1 MVFAKRIAKVP
12 ESPLRRLGLKFHGFS
27 LLVACIAALG
37 AALVLARVLASGPLM
52 SGDSIFYVV
61 AANSLLD
68 GQGYLDLLGRPVTDY
83 PPLFPALLAAAGFVS
98 LTPLQAA
105 GWINA
110 MALGLSIFI
119 GGQWLGQRIAS
130 RFLAVWACL
139 ALALPPFM
147 AGAAHYAWAEPAFIL
162 FTTLALWQMDRF
174 LSAAKRSSLI
184 WAATFAALSCMTR
197 YIGVALI
204 PLALGLLFFQ
214 RGVPVREKL
223 KRMGAFAAIAA
234 TPIGIWLGRNHL
246 ASGTL
251 MGRRPPADKTL
262 AANAQDVL
270 QGLTDWG
277 RGGFAAIWESGD
289 IAIGAT
295 AALAAAAP
303 ILLGCAFVRWRRAEA
318 QSGSGFVVLNG
329 GFALIYLALLTAAAT
344 SVGLTQ
350 IDHRYLSP
358 AYMPALFA
366 AVLAVDRIL
375 QRWPAWAVAAS
386 AAMLCLWM
394 APFAHDSLSRAW
406 AVAANPPAVWS
417 ARYWE
422 ESPALA
428 SLRRQSPDGRIFSNA
443 QPVLRLFYFQELAA
457 SQRSN
462 EWLPSSKQDLRLR
475 MRKGDFVVWIHHMQY
490 PRAKKRDY
498 GLPDLRGLPELERV
512 GEFADG
518 VLFRFKEENR
528 DGGDEARSAAA
539 RLAALGRPV
548 ARSNF
553 DLFLK
558 DGELIYMKAPCAR
571 AEVRHWFFLH
581 VFPLEMEDPAFP
593 EERKQHGFD
602 NLDFHFDREGALID
616 GACLVTRRLPSYG
629 MARIVTGQYIMGG
642 DMDGDQIWSASFR
655 LPSSNSSRKRLIS
668 RPPP

>member
-1 MVFAKRIAKVP
+1 MRRKAP
-12 ESPLRRLGLKFHGFS
+12 ESPLCRLGLKFHGFT
-27 LLVACIAALG
+27 LLTACIAALG
-37 AALVLARVLASGPLM
+37 AALVLARILAQGPQM

-68 GQGYLDLLGRPVTDY
+68 GQGYLDLLGRQVADY
-83 PPLFPALLAAAGFVS
+83 PPLFSALLAAAGFVS

-110 MALGLSIFI
+110 TALGLSIFI

-139 ALALPPFM
+139 AIALPPFM
-147 AGAAHYAWAEPAFIL
+147 ASAAHYAWAEPTFIL
-162 FTTLALWQMDRF
+162 FTTLALLQMDRF

-184 WAATFAALSCMTR
+184 WAATFAALACMTR
-197 YIGVALI
+197 YIGIALI

-251 MGRRPPADKTL
+251 MGHRPPADKAL

-270 QGLTDWG
+270 EGLTDWG
-277 RGGFAAIWESGD
+277 WGGFAAIWEPGG

-303 ILLGCAFVRWRRAEA
+303 IFLGCAFIRWRRAEA

-344 SVGLTQ
+344 SVGLTP

-358 AYMPALFA
+358 AYMPLLFTAL
-366 AVLAVDRIL
+366 LAIDRIL

-394 APFAHDSLSRAW
+394 ASFAHDSLRGAW
-406 AVAANPPAVWS
+406 AVAANPPAAWS

-422 ESPALA
+422 ESPVLA
-428 SLRRQSPDGRIFSNA
+428 SLRRQSPDGRIFNNA
-443 QPVLRLFYFQELAA
+443 QPVLRLFYFRELAE

-462 EWLPSSKQDLRLR
+462 LWLPSSKQDLGLQ
-475 MRKGDFVVWIHHMQY
+475 MRKGDFVVWIHDTHY
-490 PRAKKRDY
+490 ARLRDY
-498 GLPDLRGLPELERV
+498 GLADLRGMPELETV

-518 VLFRFKEENR
+518 ALFRFKEANQN
-528 DGGDEARSAAA
+528 GGDEARSAAA
-539 RLAALGRPV
+539 LLAALGRPV

-553 DLFLK
+553 DLFLE
-558 DGELIYMKAPCAR
+558 DGELIYLKAPCAR
-571 AEVRHWFFLH
+571 AEVRPWFFLH
-581 VFPLEMEDPAFP
+581 VFPSEIEHPAFP
-593 EERKQHGFD
+593 EGRKQHGFD
-602 NLDFHFDREGALID
+602 NLDFQFDRWGARMD
-616 GACLVTRRLPSYG
+616 GACLVSRRLPSYG
-629 MARIVTGQYIMGG
+629 IARIVTGQYMMG
-642 DMDGDQIWSASFR
+642 GDQIWSAGFR
-655 LPSSNSSRKRLIS
+655 PPSSSSSKNRLIF